1 MPPKAIELEAPKQY
15 EFAYLHSSE
24 AERFSIAV
32 LSTAMEKSFLS
43 VTSVSLV
50 PLERDGR

>member
-1 MPPKAIELEAPKQY
+1 MLPKALYLEAPKQY

-32 LSTAMEKSFLS
+32 LPA
-43 VTSVSLV
+43 
-50 PLERDGR
+50 PLNAKPI